1 MLKKGEE
8 LVLKVILDN
17 AYNNESCLI
26 SKESI
31 VAFIGD
37 EKIVSLD
44 NVESVLSSLYS
55 NDYIDLLLSSRKG
68 EKLYCI
74 TLLKKGKNYAYEKKR
89 EIKMIKNKILLAI
102 VGALVSFIVGRILVV
117 LFN

>member
-1 MLKKGEE
+1 MLKKSEE

-31 VAFIGD
+31 VAFIGK
-37 EKIVSLD
+37 ENLVSLD
-44 NVESVLSSLYS
+44 NVESLLSSLYS

-74 TLLKKGKNYAYEKKR
+74 TLLKKGKSYNEKKKQ
-89 EIKMIKNKILLAI
+89 ELKLIKNKIILAVI
-102 VGALVSFIVGRILVV
+102 CALVSFIVGRILVAI
-117 LFN
+117 FN

>member
-31 VAFIGD
+31 IAFASKTD
-37 EKIVSLD
+37 LVNEN
-44 NVESVLSSLYS
+44 NVENILSTLYS
-55 NDYIDLLLSSRKG
+55 NDYIDLLLSNKKG

-74 TLLKKGKNYAYEKKR
+74 TLLKRGKSYKEEKRR
-89 EIKMIKNKILLAI
+89 EIKLVRNKILLAVI
-102 VGALVSFIVGRILVV
+102 GALISFVVGRILVA